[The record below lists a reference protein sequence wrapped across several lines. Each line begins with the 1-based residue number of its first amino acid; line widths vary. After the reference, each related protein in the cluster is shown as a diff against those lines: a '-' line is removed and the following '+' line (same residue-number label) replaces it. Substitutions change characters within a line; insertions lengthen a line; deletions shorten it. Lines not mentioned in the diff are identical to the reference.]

1 MLMTR
6 ASYETCTSLHLNVRF
21 MCEVD
26 SCIEIPRPQ
35 EVVNKDAVQTLPV
48 PVDGMVLKR
57 GAQVHKVLKAGFT
70 PAGIFLLRAGNV
82 AKLR

>member
-6 ASYETCTSLHLNVRF
+6 ASYETCTSLHLNVGF

-26 SCIEIPRPQ
+26 GCIKIPRPQ

-48 PVDGMVLKR
+48 PVDGMILER
-57 GAQVHKVLKAGFT
+57 GAQVHEVLKAGFT
-70 PAGIFLLRAGNV
+70 PAGVLLLHAGYV